1 MSERGCEG
9 RVGVIRKLAPKGDIF
24 LHPENRGLV
33 LMVQIQRS
41 KFNKTHKLIIAAL
54 VLSICLLGLWL
65 YGGQSAQPSHHAA
78 IIDNDELLAL
88 AAESQPN
95 PDIYASSLVKP
106 GDPLFKGLYELQ
118 SLRRDLAEKAL
129 LPLAEAGSSDA
140 MLWYGMTVL
149 RSSVLSGG
157 DKWIHEAAMAGNPYA
172 MRRLVPAGETLQD
185 CEWYLGSYC
194 DDAWADKAREAFLQ
208 RLRANPDD
216 VLSRYAA
223 SMDADRAAEAAKQKY
238 YAPLVY
244 LAKGYGKSYEDGK
257 LSDEKARKVVSLLI
271 MAANDNFTPAMD
283 LLSSV
288 FAPVLGYE
296 RATYWANRAIKLGNN
311 SVLGILFRNID
322 EFKIN
327 SDRSYLIKALP
338 YVLVE
343 KDFFRD
349 QSALD
354 VLEYELDNVGEPITE
369 EELAAAEEKA
379 KRIVEEMTPV
389 IYIDAIY
396 DVEAYH

>member
-1 MSERGCEG
+1 
-9 RVGVIRKLAPKGDIF
+9 
-24 LHPENRGLV
+24 
-33 LMVQIQRS
+33 MVQIQRS